1 MIMKNNGI
9 LLYDK
14 SSGVTSFGALY
25 PIKKLFQVKIGHAG
39 TLDKFAEG
47 LLIVLLGKYTKLNTI
62 FSGLDKVYEAVF
74 YMGIETDTLDP
85 EGSEVK
91 NCELPTI
98 KTMESTLKSFIG
110 KLQQVPPAY
119 SAIHVNGKRAYQE
132 IRNGRIPKLKQ
143 REVMVYDFS
152 IISWIPPYLHV
163 RIHCSKGT
171 YVRALA
177 RDFAYACGS
186 AAYVCKLTR
195 TSIGPFKLMDAT
207 NESQLAEKDILH
219 GCDFFKKLSGFH
231 MVELTQKELDRLK
244 YGALPETMI
253 LHNEEEIE
261 PQYCVFIDIEG
272 KVSGVST
279 LKYVNSYLTP
289 DKFLFSVTEND
300 K

>member
-9 LLYDK
+9 LLYAK
-14 SSGVTSFGALY
+14 PTGVTSFSALH
-25 PIKKLFQVKIGHAG
+25 PIKKMFQVKTGHTG

-47 LLIVLLGKYTKLNTI
+47 LLIVLLGKYTKLNTV

-98 KTMESTLKSFIG
+98 KAMESTVGSFIG
-110 KLQQVPPAY
+110 KLQQIPPVY

-132 IRNGRIPKLKQ
+132 IRNGRIPKLDK
-143 REVMVYDFS
+143 REITVYDFS
-152 IISWIPPYLHV
+152 IMSWTPPYLQV

-171 YVRALA
+171 YIRSLA

-195 TSIGPFKLMDAT
+195 TSIGPFNLKNAT
-207 NESQLAEKDILH
+207 SESQLVEKDILH
-219 GCDFFKKLSGFH
+219 GCDFFKKLSDFH
-231 MVELTQKELDRLK
+231 IVEPTQKELDRLK
-244 YGALPETMI
+244 HGVLPDTMI
-253 LHNEEEIE
+253 QCNKEKTE
-261 PQYCVFIDIEG
+261 PQYCVFIDQER
-272 KVSGVST
+272 KVTGVST
-279 LKYVNSYLTP
+279 LRHVNTYLIP
-289 DKFLFSVTEND
+289 SKLLFSETGNNR
-300 K
+300 